1 MNIFSKFKFLKKRPN
16 TTKLYSKIV
25 RQARQ
30 IEFYQTLGVPDT
42 TNGRFDLIALHAFIV
57 MKRLKSLGK
66 GGEILSQSLFDC
78 MFTDIDTNL
87 REMGVGDISV
97 GKKVK
102 SLASAYYGRVKAYE
116 DGLLKADKSIEAAFK
131 RNLYLDT
138 KPSTK
143 QLAAMVH
150 YLREQ
155 VAKSEKWSIE
165 IIRDVDF
172 DFNSPPIIDQ
182 LNHDD

>member
-1 MNIFSKFKFLKKRPN
+1 MTIFSKIKILKKRPD
-16 TTKLYSKIV
+16 TTELYSKIV

-30 IEFYQTLGVPDT
+30 LEFYQILGVPDT

-57 MKRLKSLGK
+57 MKRLKSLGEV
-66 GGEILSQSLFDC
+66 GEILSQSLFDC

-116 DGLLKADKSIEAAFK
+116 EALLRADEAIEAAFK

-143 QLAAMVH
+143 QLPTMVN

-155 VAKSEKWSIE
+155 VAKSENWSIE
-165 IIRDVDF
+165 
-172 DFNSPPIIDQ
+172 NIDRYT
-182 LNHDD
+182 